1 MVGYDESG
9 PTLSSFQ
16 YALAG
21 GLSSSLTRA
30 CISPLDI
37 VKIRMQLGSE
47 SILDYNKT
55 KETRIRKLLKST
67 IRTSKGRILSS
78 SRRQFSINSS
88 NSNLNHTTY
97 QILSTNHIPYSLRL
111 RILGIQWFPTCLCI
125 FKNIYTKE
133 GLKAFW
139 KGHVAAQCMGITYG
153 IVQLPIFEI
162 ITRRSSQFFGIKKT
176 GAIQA
181 LLCGGFAAGITQFI
195 VQPIDTI
202 RVRMVAQ
209 VGKDAKYERF
219 GSALAYHIKS
229 INRITCLWKGT
240 QPALFSV
247 MPYTSLQFMF
257 VTMFQRITD
266 SSAIAGFFGGL
277 CAKSITYPLDVVKKR
292 LQVQAHFNH
301 AKMDGRT
308 NYTGIIDCVRDLLNH
323 DRGVLNLYRGASVAL
338 VKSGV
343 TAGIVWSSYHGISR
357 KIAEYN
363 INK

>member
-1 MVGYDESG
+1 MVGYDEAG
-9 PTLSSFQ
+9 PKLTSFQ

-55 KETRIRKLLKST
+55 KETKIKKLLNTT
-67 IRTSKGRILSS
+67 ISHSKTRILAN
-78 SRRQFSINSS
+78 SRRQLNSFHS
-88 NSNLNHTTY
+88 NFHHTTY
-97 QILSTNHIPYSLRL
+97 QILSTNNIPYSLRL

-125 FKNIYTKE
+125 FKNIYTRE
-133 GLKAFW
+133 GIKAFW

-153 IVQLPIFEI
+153 IVQLPIFEVL
-162 ITRRSSQFFGIKKT
+162 TRKSSHYFSIKKT

-181 LLCGGFAAGITQFI
+181 LLCGGLAAGITQFI

-209 VGKDAKYERF
+209 VGKDAKYNSF
-219 GSALAYHIKS
+219 SSALAYHIKS
-229 INRITCLWKGT
+229 VNRITCLWKGT
-240 QPALFSV
+240 KPALFSV

-257 VTMFQRITD
+257 VTLFQRLTD
-266 SSAIAGFFGGL
+266 SSAMAGFFGGL
-277 CAKSITYPLDVVKKR
+277 CAKSITYPFDVVKKR
-292 LQVQAHFNH
+292 LQVQAQFNY

-308 NYTGIIDCVRDLLNH
+308 NYTGITDCARDLMSH

-357 KIAEYN
+357 KLAEYN
-363 INK
+363 VNK